1 MVYGILL
8 FPKKSNKEK
17 KEMKKFPKIIAALLL
32 VSILCGIVAVSVAAT
47 TGDDSEPT
55 NQLIPA
61 GAKNMYFFDFD
72 NPDYLSATLYRTTAT
87 PATWSYHPN
96 VNGGYSLG
104 FRYDGTST
112 KCTNAN
118 GINVDF
124 PLYKPST
131 DDAGN
136 VTQGEAERL
145 PATDYTYI
153 TFDYD
158 IGTDAYAYTDESGN
172 VKTYTLVE
180 LAALEAGTAE
190 DKALAAKVKAQ
201 GEPAYIGLSQFGFNI
216 CGEYFYHKTEKTASG
231 WSVSTPARKGTYV
244 YASQVYL
251 SGKVGVYDHFTY
263 VIDLDGAGEDG
274 NKNPIVYSYLNGVL
288 FFAIKL
294 SAADKASLIKTS
306 GGTQCIYRFKSNTG
320 LKDEDLVGDG
330 RYLKDSYSM
339 VFDNM
344 TLNYFN
350 AETDDAI
357 DALYNGVSYTGLS
370 EGAASLKP
378 GKAADLMN
386 AASSAFVWNSSYV
399 YGDGTTFVE
408 GDRIQIQDLASHSSF
423 ADNFTFSAGY
433 AQAFGTAP
441 GANDFKGITQ
451 GKYVLNGNETA
462 RIYAGK
468 TLGTGDQVFLP
479 LSAKVQLGAVSY
491 YTLDFDFTTDVY
503 YYNGEYYSIEDVNK
517 LEDTALADAI
527 RKDGKAA
534 YLQVGQ
540 FGSLTGYA
548 VGASQYCAVKLTGS
562 NGSYSISSTFTSAG
576 MKNVWLKNGK
586 VPLSEKVGEY
596 NHLSVVFKVN
606 HSDPTQ
612 SVMYYLYNGEIIAG
626 AVVSTAN
633 LNSQTDAVQFQVNP
647 GAQGG
652 SLIIDNVNFKAYP
665 KRYINA
671 APNSM
676 DSFFGTEFIKTAK
689 DGYYYC
695 TDNVYNSKYVVADG
709 QNYVSLDNVN
719 KTYIAPLYQEVYDD
733 LEDGGTLYISGVDL
747 LDFAPLNATEFTVVA
762 SNGATFT
769 PGGALVI
776 QGEPTTENG
785 ITTYVVGLAEDI
797 STVDWYYGEEWLYS
811 EECVV
816 GEEVVF
822 NPAKVDGGIEQ
833 YEGFDPATGKI
844 TTLGSDVKFV
854 LNAEL
859 SDSGIYDAETGTIA
873 EAGGYVAFNV
883 ELSVEQLNYAMYDAE
898 GNLLGDISS
907 YKSLDNFK
915 TLYNANK
922 ANVTLIKFYGDGE
935 EVIFVD
941 MVTNNSIEVVGKE
954 LTVDLNGQKVWFGTK
969 FTAAMWDPMFLVKN
983 GGTLNLINGHIYH
996 VARYGVKWGDVSG
1009 NNIYTPSALVAVD
1022 AGSATLNLGVEGDAT
1037 KAANFYGTHL
1047 IKVTAGA
1054 VSANVGVYGG
1064 LIQSDNMFG
1073 ASSNQEGSYSA
1084 VSVAVFDIKGS
1095 GTSTIEILGADIIA
1109 ATNSAVFNV
1118 VTGTVNTTVTDSTII
1133 TKAINKNNSPTFFKD
1148 SKPQLYLNKGK
1159 GRFTAVNSTLIT
1171 NAVESNDNFAV
1182 TLGKNTRVS
1191 WPTQYAKAAEGLVAV
1206 LGTVDYSETFVIA
1219 KNFETIWANAS
1230 GFANNELYNV
1240 ADLDKHGYMDL
1251 GEVTYTDKITAI
1263 VADKTDLPA
1272 GVTTLTYKDLN
1283 GNVIDGEFYAIIG
1296 ATPAHPDTAIAGKIV
1311 TNNGW
1316 YDIVA
1321 SEWQGE
1327 ALVTENGVYVAAGRK
1342 AVAAFNPAAKVKVG
1356 ANIQGHLSIDF
1367 YVLDELDQIEI
1378 TQVNTTGISKAKLG
1392 DVDYVK
1398 GTLNVNSIAL
1408 GMTQNITFKYDVT
1421 IDEVKTTITVAL
1433 AFDIN
1438 DYFEVLV
1445 NTAAN
1450 GDKEK
1455 YGTGWEKTLASLLQ
1469 YRYYSYLAAGKAD
1482 YETAKTRYEGFFTK
1496 LAAYT
1501 VDLNAALPELDIDK
1515 GVEINTSAFEG
1526 LIVYTDYDIGQN
1538 QPNAHLWLSK
1548 AKVHELFGETPFGNS
1563 AYSVYGYFKNAAFT
1577 YKTVTPTVESA
1588 TYVEQSGAQQFFILG
1603 STTDGVFTPTEY
1615 TAPDGT
1621 VCYRA
1626 RIIQGEAANMRATF
1640 EVSLKVNDET
1650 TLVGTYS
1657 LLEYIKTVETMEN
1670 VNANLKAT
1678 LKLLYITAVES
1689 WNYKVTTVTAE

>member
-1 MVYGILL
+1 
-8 FPKKSNKEK
+8 
-17 KEMKKFPKIIAALLL
+17 MKKFPKIIAALLL

-47 TGDDSEPT
+47 TGDDSAPVA

-61 GAKNMYFFDFD
+61 GAKNVYFFDFD

-124 PLYKPST
+124 PLYTPST

-136 VTQGEAERL
+136 VIQGEAGRL
-145 PATDYTYI
+145 SAKDYTYI

-201 GEPAYIGLSQFGFNI
+201 GEPAYIGFTQFGFNI
-216 CGEYFYHKTEKTASG
+216 CGEYFYHKTEKTTSG
-231 WSVSTPARKGTYV
+231 WSVSTPTRKGTYI
-244 YASQVYL
+244 YATQVFL
-251 SGKVGVYDHFTY
+251 SGEVGVYDHFTY

-274 NKNPIVYSYLNGVL
+274 DKKPVVYSYLNGVL
-288 FFAIKL
+288 FFAVKL
-294 SAADKASLIKTS
+294 SVADKASLIQPA

-320 LKDEDLVGDG
+320 LASDNTNTPDVNEENLVGDG

-357 DALYNGVSYTGLS
+357 DALYKDVSYTGLS
-370 EGAASLKP
+370 AGSSSLKP
-378 GKAADLMN
+378 GEAADLLN
-386 AASSAFVWNSSYV
+386 ADSSAFVWNPSYV
-399 YGDGTTFVE
+399 YGDGNVY
-408 GDRIQIQDLASHSSF
+408 GDRLEISTLASHSSF

-433 AQAFGTAP
+433 SQAFGTAP
-441 GANDFKGITQ
+441 GSTDFVGITQ

-479 LSAKVQLGAVSY
+479 LSAKVKLGAVSY

-534 YLQVGQ
+534 YLQLDQ

-548 VGASQYCAVKLTGS
+548 VGTSQYCAVKLTGS
-562 NGSYSISSTFTSAG
+562 NGSYSISSTFMSAG
-576 MKNVWLKNGK
+576 MKNGWLKNGK

-596 NHLSVVFKVN
+596 NHLSIVFKVN

-633 LNSQTDAVQFQVNP
+633 LNSQTEALQFQVNP

-652 SLIIDNVNFKAYP
+652 SLIIDNVTFKAYP
-665 KRYINA
+665 KRYVNA

-695 TDNVYNSKYVVADG
+695 SDNVYNSKYVVADG
-709 QNYVSLDNVN
+709 QSYVSLDNVN

-747 LDFAPLNATEFTVVA
+747 LDFIPLNATEFTVVA

-776 QGEPTTENG
+776 KGEPTTENG
-785 ITTYVVGLAEDI
+785 ITTYVVAEAE
-797 STVDWYYGEEWLYS
+797 SVSAVDWYYGDNYLYS
-811 EECVV
+811 ESYVV
-816 GEEVVF
+816 GAPVVF
-822 NPAKVDGGIEQ
+822 NPAKVDGGIAQ
-833 YEGFDPATGKI
+833 YEGFNPATGKI
-844 TTLGSDVKFV
+844 TTFGSDVKFV
-854 LNAEL
+854 LDADL
-859 SDSGIYDAETGTIA
+859 SDSGIYDAETGTIVGA
-873 EAGGYVAFNV
+873 NGYVAFNV

-898 GNLLGDISS
+898 GNLLGSLSS
-907 YKSLDNFK
+907 YKSLNDFK
-915 TLYNANK
+915 TIYNGNK

-941 MVTNNSIEVVGKE
+941 MVINNSIEIVGKE

-969 FTAAMWDPMFLVKN
+969 LTDAMWSPMFVVQN

-996 VARYGVKWGDVSG
+996 VARYGVNWGTPPNNAIG
-1009 NNIYTPSALVAVD
+1009 HNIYTPGSLVAVD

-1047 IKVTAGA
+1047 IKVTTGA
-1054 VSANVGVYGG
+1054 VSANVSVYGG
-1064 LIQSDNMFG
+1064 LIQSDNMYG
-1073 ASSNQEGSYSA
+1073 ANTTTYA
-1084 VSVAVFDIKGS
+1084 AKAVFDIQGS
-1095 GTSTIEILGADIIA
+1095 GTSTIEILDADIIA

-1118 VTGTVNTTVTDSTII
+1118 VNGTVNTTVTDSTII
-1133 TKAINKNNSPTFFKD
+1133 TKAINKNNSPTFFTA
-1148 SKPQLYLNKGK
+1148 SNPQLYLTKGN
-1159 GRFTAVNSTLIT
+1159 GSFTAVNSTLIT
-1171 NAVESNDNFAV
+1171 NAVESNDNFTV
-1182 TLGKNTRVS
+1182 TLGKNTRVT

-1206 LGTVDYSETFVIA
+1206 LGTVDYSETFVMA
-1219 KNFETIWANAS
+1219 KNFETIWASTS
-1230 GFANNELYNV
+1230 GFAKNELFNV

-1251 GEVTYTDKITAI
+1251 DDVTYTDKITAI
-1263 VADKTDLPA
+1263 IADENDLPA
-1272 GVTTLTYKDLN
+1272 GVTTLTYKDLD

-1296 ATPAHPDTAIAGKIV
+1296 TTPAHPDPAIAGKIV

-1321 SEWQGE
+1321 SEWDGE

-1342 AVAAFNPAAKVKVG
+1342 AVAAFNPSGKVKVG
-1356 ANIQGHLSIDF
+1356 ADIMGHLYFNI
-1367 YVLDELDQIEI
+1367 YVLKDADHTEIQLISVNNSSSDANIGDGKSYMMGTANSGSTILDI
-1378 TQVNTTGISKAKLG
+1378 THTIKIKYNVI
-1392 DVDYVK
+1392 VDSVS
-1398 GTLNVNSIAL
+1398 TELNVTISF
-1408 GMTQNITFKYDVT
+1408 NINKYFT
-1421 IDEVKTTITVAL
+1421 
-1433 AFDIN
+1433 
-1438 DYFEVLV
+1438 VLV
-1445 NTAAN
+1445 NQIVEN
-1450 GDKEK
+1450 EK
-1455 YGTGWEKTLASLLQ
+1455 QAEHEELGFEKTLATYLQ
-1469 YRYYSYLAAGKAD
+1469 YRYYSYLASGKTD
-1482 YETAKTRYEGFFTK
+1482 CEDAKAIYEGY
-1496 LAAYT
+1496 LASLAKH
-1501 VDLNAALPELDIDK
+1501 VADLDAALPELDIDK
-1515 GVEINTSAFEG
+1515 EVEIDTTDFAG
-1526 LIVYTDYDIGQN
+1526 LIVYTDYDIGAS
-1538 QPNAHLWLSK
+1538 QPNAHFWLSK
-1548 AKVHELFGETPFGNS
+1548 AKVHDLFGATPFVKSSYG
-1563 AYSVYGYFKNAAFT
+1563 VYGYFANEAFN
-1577 YKTVTPTVESA
+1577 YKIVTPTVDRDV
-1588 TYVEQSGAQQFFILG
+1588 YKEQYGPYQLYILG
-1603 STTDGVFTPTEY
+1603 ETKDDVFTPTEF

-1626 RIIQGEAANMRATF
+1626 RIIQGEAANMRATI
-1640 EVSLKVNDET
+1640 ELSLKVNEET

-1657 LLEYIKTVETMEN
+1657 LLEYVKTVEKTEN
-1670 VNANLKAT
+1670 VDANLKAT
-1678 LKLLYITAVES
+1678 LKLLYISAVES